1 MRNPEA
7 SRLVGVYRRA
17 VPVGARRVIAEHVG
31 TDFREQLKSGIAA
44 AAEMRNQVKRGR
56 VVRRH
61 RALLARHDR
70 TVVSV
75 DGTPRIAHVV
85 PDITPLQARRANLDE
100 VAAALRG
107 AGVDYFCVRS
117 ASETSAAVAVRREDR
132 ERVLTALRQACRIRP
147 GYVVPVRG
155 RQPQEESVLPGYGAG
170 PWKRVS
176 GADVFRCTWYLTDQ
190 TGRLVLGLRYGC
202 DIEFWR
208 QEGDELLSPRRNV
221 VAEAVPADE
230 APVQADESLFTELA
244 PLPAEHELPAER
256 ERTEREQS
264 EQGHP
269 ELEHPEQGRV
279 HVPTRPAFAAA
290 AVGRRTFPVDV
301 VYTWVDGADP
311 DWVRQR
317 AAFSDRP
324 YHEEAANAA
333 RYLSRDELRYSLRSL
348 HLYAPWVRNIY
359 LVTADQ
365 TPEWLDTDH
374 PRIKVVSHKQIFKDP
389 DALPTF
395 NSHAIESQLHHIEGL
410 SEHFLYFNDDVML
423 GQEVLPQHFF
433 LPNGLGKFYLSP
445 ALVPFGEPS
454 PEDPPVAAAGKNN
467 RRLIAERFGDNI
479 FRKMKHVPHALHRSV
494 LDEIEREFP
503 EEHRRTAASRF
514 RSAEDISVAS
524 SLHHYYAFHTQRSFS
539 GEGLVYRYCDVGKPG
554 VERLLGRLLAQRDAH
569 VFCLNDT
576 TSTEAELGRQQ
587 ALMTRFLDEYF
598 PYPSPYERGA
608 DNR

>member
-17 VPVGARRVIAEHVG
+17 VPVGARRVIAQRVG
-31 TDFREQLKSGIAA
+31 ADLREQVKSRIAA
-44 AAEMRNQVKRGR
+44 AAEVRDQVKRVR
-56 VVRRH
+56 VTRRH
-61 RALLARHDR
+61 RELLARHDR

-75 DGTPRIAHVV
+75 AGTPRIAHVV
-85 PDITPLQARRANLDE
+85 PDVTPLRARRANLDE
-100 VAAALRG
+100 VTAALRD
-107 AGVDYFCVRS
+107 AGVDFFCVRS
-117 ASETSAAVAVRREDR
+117 ASDTAAAVAVRAEDR
-132 ERVLTALRQACRIRP
+132 DRVLAALRQACRARP

-155 RQPQEESVLPGYGAG
+155 GQPQEHSALPGYGPG
-170 PWKRVS
+170 SWKRVS

-208 QEGDELLSPRRNV
+208 QEDGQLLSPRRNG
-221 VAEAVPADE
+221 VAEAVPSDE
-230 APVQADESLFTELA
+230 PTVEADESLFTDFSPLA
-244 PLPAEHELPAER
+244 AER
-256 ERTEREQS
+256 EPVR
-264 EQGHP
+264 
-269 ELEHPEQGRV
+269 
-279 HVPTRPAFAAA
+279 VPTRPAFAAG
-290 AVGRRTFPVDV
+290 AVGRRSFPIDV
-301 VYTWVDGADP
+301 VYTWVDGSDP
-311 DWVRQR
+311 HWLRQR
-317 AAFSDRP
+317 ASFSDRP

-365 TPEWLDTDH
+365 TPEWLNTDH
-374 PRIKVVSHKQIFKDP
+374 PRIRVVSHKEIFKDP
-389 DALPTF
+389 AVLPTF
-395 NSHAIESQLHHIEGL
+395 NSHAIESQLHHIDGL

-423 GQEVLPQHFF
+423 GQEILPQHFF

-445 ALVPFGEPS
+445 ALVPFGETS
-454 PEDPPVAAAGKNN
+454 PDDPPVAAAGKNN
-467 RRLIAERFGDNI
+467 RRLIAERFGDTL

-494 LDEIEREFP
+494 LDEIEAEFP

-514 RSAEDISVAS
+514 RSVSDVSVTS
-524 SLHHYYAFHTQRSFS
+524 SLHHYYAFHTQRSFA

-554 VERLLGRLLAQRDAH
+554 VERVLGRLLANREAH

-576 TSTEAELGRQQ
+576 TSTEAELSRQQ

-598 PYPSPYERGA
+598 PFPSPYEHGA

>member
-44 AAEMRNQVKRGR
+44 AAEVRNQVKRVR

-100 VAAALRG
+100 VMAALRG
-107 AGVDYFCVRS
+107 AGVDHFCVRS
-117 ASETSAAVAVRREDR
+117 DSETSAAVAVRREDR

-155 RQPQEESVLPGYGAG
+155 RQPQEESALPGYGAG
-170 PWKRVS
+170 PWKRVA
-176 GADVFRCTWYLTDQ
+176 GADVLRCTWYLTDQ

-208 QEGDELLSPRRNV
+208 QEGGELVSPRRNV
-221 VAEAVPADE
+221 VAEAVPVAE
-230 APVQADESLFTELA
+230 PLVEADESLFTELA
-244 PLPAEHELPAER
+244 PLPAEQ
-256 ERTEREQS
+256 EQ
-264 EQGHP
+264 EP
-269 ELEHPEQGRV
+269 VR
-279 HVPTRPAFAAA
+279 VPTRPAFAAV
-290 AVGRRTFPVDV
+290 AVGSRTFPVDV
-301 VYTWVDGADP
+301 VYTWVDGSDP
-311 DWVRQR
+311 DWLRQR

-365 TPEWLDTDH
+365 TPEWLNTDH
-374 PRIKVVSHKQIFKDP
+374 PRIKVVSHKEIFKDP
-389 DALPTF
+389 AALPTF
-395 NSHAIESQLHHIEGL
+395 NSHAIESQLHHIDGL
-410 SEHFLYFNDDVML
+410 SAHFLYFNDDVML
-423 GQEVLPQHFF
+423 GREVLPQHFF

-445 ALVPFGEPS
+445 ALVPFGES
-454 PEDPPVAAAGKNN
+454 SAEDPPVAAAGKNN
-467 RRLIAERFGDNI
+467 RRLIVERFGDNI
-479 FRKMKHVPHALHRSV
+479 FRKMKHVPHALHRDV

-514 RSAEDISVAS
+514 RSVDDISVAS

-539 GEGLVYRYCDVGKPG
+539 GEGLVYRYCDVGRPG
-554 VERLLGRLLAQRDAH
+554 VERVLGRLLAQRDAH

-587 ALMTRFLDEYF
+587 ALMSRFLDEYF

>member
-44 AAEMRNQVKRGR
+44 AAEVRNQVKRVR

-61 RALLARHDR
+61 RSLLARHDR

-85 PDITPLQARRANLDE
+85 PGITPLEARRANLDE

-107 AGVDYFCVRS
+107 AGVEYFCVRS
-117 ASETSAAVAVRREDR
+117 DSETSAALAVRREDR
-132 ERVLTALRQACRIRP
+132 ERVLTALRQACRVRP

-155 RQPQEESVLPGYGAG
+155 RQVQEESALPGYGAG
-170 PWKRVS
+170 PWKRVA

-208 QEGDELLSPRRNV
+208 EEGGELVSPRRNV
-221 VAEAVPADE
+221 VAEAVPVHE
-230 APVQADESLFTELA
+230 ASVEADESLFTELA
-244 PLPAEHELPAER
+244 PLPAEQEQ
-256 ERTEREQS
+256 REQ
-264 EQGHP
+264 EP
-269 ELEHPEQGRV
+269 VR
-279 HVPTRPAFAAA
+279 VPTRPAFAAA
-290 AVGRRTFPVDV
+290 AVGRRTFPIDV
-301 VYTWVDGADP
+301 VYTWVDGSDP
-311 DWVRQR
+311 DWVRRR

-365 TPEWLDTDH
+365 TPQWLNTDH
-374 PRIKVVSHKQIFKDP
+374 PRIKVVSHKEIFKDP

-454 PEDPPVAAAGKNN
+454 PDDPPVAAAGKNN

-479 FRKMKHVPHALHRSV
+479 FRKMKHVPHALHRGV

-514 RSAEDISVAS
+514 RSVDDISVAS

-554 VERLLGRLLAQRDAH
+554 VERVLGRLLAQRDAH

-587 ALMTRFLDEYF
+587 ALMGRFLDEYF

>member
-44 AAEMRNQVKRGR
+44 AAEVRNQVKRVR

-61 RALLARHDR
+61 RSLLARHDR

-85 PDITPLQARRANLDE
+85 PGITPLEARRANLEE

-107 AGVDYFCVRS
+107 AGVEYFCVRS
-117 ASETSAAVAVRREDR
+117 ASETSAALAVRREDR
-132 ERVLTALRQACRIRP
+132 ERVLTALRQACRVRP

-155 RQPQEESVLPGYGAG
+155 RRLQEESALPGYGAG
-170 PWKRVS
+170 PWKRVA

-208 QEGDELLSPRRNV
+208 QEGDELVSPRRNV
-221 VAEAVPADE
+221 VAEAVPVHE
-230 APVQADESLFTELA
+230 ASVEADESLFTELA
-244 PLPAEHELPAER
+244 PLPAEQ
-256 ERTEREQS
+256 EQRGQ
-264 EQGHP
+264 EP
-269 ELEHPEQGRV
+269 VR
-279 HVPTRPAFAAA
+279 VPTRPAFAAA
-290 AVGRRTFPVDV
+290 AVGRRTFPIDV
-301 VYTWVDGADP
+301 VYTWVDGSDP
-311 DWVRQR
+311 DWVRRR

-365 TPEWLDTDH
+365 TPEWLNTDH
-374 PRIKVVSHKQIFKDP
+374 PRIKVVSHKEIFKDP

-445 ALVPFGEPS
+445 ALVPFGDPS
-454 PEDPPVAAAGKNN
+454 PDDPPVAAAGKNN

-479 FRKMKHVPHALHRSV
+479 FRKMKHVPHALHRGV

-514 RSAEDISVAS
+514 RSVDDISVAS

-554 VERLLGRLLAQRDAH
+554 VERVLGRLLAQRDAH

-587 ALMTRFLDEYF
+587 ALMARFLDEYF

>member
-31 TDFREQLKSGIAA
+31 TDLREQLKSGIAA
-44 AAEMRNQVKRGR
+44 AAEQRHRIARVR

-61 RALLARHDR
+61 RELLARHDR

-75 DGTPRIAHVV
+75 AGTPRIAHVV
-85 PDITPLQARRANLDE
+85 PDVTPLRARRANRDE
-100 VAAALRG
+100 VAAALRA

-117 ASETSAAVAVRREDR
+117 ASETSAAIAVREEDR
-132 ERVLTALRQACRIRP
+132 ERVLAALRQACRLRP
-147 GYVVPVRG
+147 GYVTPIAGG
-155 RQPQEESVLPGYGAG
+155 RLREESALPGYGPAA
-170 PWKRVS
+170 WKRVS
-176 GADVFRCTWYLTDQ
+176 RAGVLRCTWYLTDQ

-208 QEGDELLSPRRNV
+208 REGDELHSPRRNV

-230 APVQADESLFTELA
+230 SPVEADESLFTELA
-244 PLPAEHELPAER
+244 PLPG
-256 ERTEREQS
+256 EQ
-264 EQGHP
+264 EP
-269 ELEHPEQGRV
+269 VR
-279 HVPTRPAFAAA
+279 VPTRGAFAAG
-290 AVGRRTFPVDV
+290 AVGRRTFPIDV
-301 VYTWVDGADP
+301 VYTWVDGSDP
-311 DWVRQR
+311 DWLRQR
-317 AAFSDRP
+317 ASFSDTP
-324 YHEEAANAA
+324 YHDEAANAA

-365 TPEWLDTDH
+365 TPEWLNTDH
-374 PRIKVVSHKQIFKDP
+374 PRIRVVSHKEIFKDP
-389 DALPTF
+389 SALPTF
-395 NSHAIESQLHHIEGL
+395 NSHAIESQLHHIDGL

-433 LPNGLGKFYLSP
+433 LPNGLGKYYLSP

-454 PEDPPVAAAGKNN
+454 AGDPPVAAAGKNN

-479 FRKMKHVPHALHRSV
+479 FRKMKHVPHALHRAV

-503 EEHRRTAASRF
+503 AEHRRTAASRF
-514 RSAEDISVAS
+514 RSVDNISVAS
-524 SLHHYYAFHTQRSFS
+524 SLHHYYAFHTGRSFA

-554 VERLLGRLLAQRDAH
+554 IERVLGRLLASRDAH

-576 TSTEAELGRQQ
+576 TSTEAEMGNQQ
-587 ALMTRFLDEYF
+587 ALMARFLDEYF
-598 PYPSPYERGA
+598 PFPSPYERGA
-608 DNR
+608 ETR

>member
-17 VPVGARRVIAEHVG
+17 VPVGARRVIAQRVG
-31 TDFREQLKSGIAA
+31 ADLREQVKSRIAA
-44 AAEMRNQVKRGR
+44 AAEVRDQVKRVR
-56 VVRRH
+56 VTRRH
-61 RALLARHDR
+61 RELLARHDR

-75 DGTPRIAHVV
+75 AGTPRIAHVV
-85 PDITPLQARRANLDE
+85 PDVTPLRARRANLDE
-100 VAAALRG
+100 VTAALRD
-107 AGVDYFCVRS
+107 AGVDFFCVRS
-117 ASETSAAVAVRREDR
+117 ASDTAAAVAVRAEDR
-132 ERVLTALRQACRIRP
+132 DRVLAALRQACRARP

-155 RQPQEESVLPGYGAG
+155 GQPQEDSALPGYGPG
-170 PWKRVS
+170 SWKRVS

-208 QEGDELLSPRRNV
+208 QEDGQLVSPRRNG
-221 VAEAVPADE
+221 VAEAVPLDE
-230 APVQADESLFTELA
+230 PTVEADESLFTDFSPLA
-244 PLPAEHELPAER
+244 AER
-256 ERTEREQS
+256 E
-264 EQGHP
+264 P
-269 ELEHPEQGRV
+269 VRV
-279 HVPTRPAFAAA
+279 RTRPAFAAG
-290 AVGRRTFPVDV
+290 AVGRRSFPIDV
-301 VYTWVDGADP
+301 VYTWVDGSDP
-311 DWVRQR
+311 HWLRQR
-317 AAFSDRP
+317 ASFSDSP

-365 TPEWLDTDH
+365 TPEWLNTDH
-374 PRIKVVSHKQIFKDP
+374 PRIRVVSHKEIFKDP
-389 DALPTF
+389 TVLPTF
-395 NSHAIESQLHHIEGL
+395 NSHAIESQLHHIDGL

-423 GQEVLPQHFF
+423 GQEILPQHFF

-445 ALVPFGEPS
+445 ALVPFGETS
-454 PEDPPVAAAGKNN
+454 PDDPPVAAAGKNN
-467 RRLIAERFGDNI
+467 RRLIAERFGDTL

-494 LDEIEREFP
+494 LDEIEAEFP
-503 EEHRRTAASRF
+503 EEHRHTAASRF
-514 RSAEDISVAS
+514 RSVSDVSVTS
-524 SLHHYYAFHTQRSFS
+524 SLHHYYAFHTQRSFA

-554 VERLLGRLLAQRDAH
+554 VERVLGRLLANREAH

-576 TSTEAELGRQQ
+576 TSTEAELSRQQ

-598 PYPSPYERGA
+598 PFPSPYEHGA

>member
-44 AAEMRNQVKRGR
+44 AAEVRNQVKRVR

-61 RALLARHDR
+61 RSLLARHDR

-85 PDITPLQARRANLDE
+85 PGITPLEARRANLDE

-107 AGVDYFCVRS
+107 AGVEYFCVRS
-117 ASETSAAVAVRREDR
+117 DSETSAALAVRREDR
-132 ERVLTALRQACRIRP
+132 ERVLAALRQACRVRP

-155 RQPQEESVLPGYGAG
+155 RRLQEESALPGYGAG
-170 PWKRVS
+170 PWKRVA

-208 QEGDELLSPRRNV
+208 QEGDELVSPRRNV
-221 VAEAVPADE
+221 VAEAVPVHE
-230 APVQADESLFTELA
+230 ASVEADESLFTALA
-244 PLPAEHELPAER
+244 PLPAEQEQ
-256 ERTEREQS
+256 REQ
-264 EQGHP
+264 EP
-269 ELEHPEQGRV
+269 VR
-279 HVPTRPAFAAA
+279 VPTRPAFAAA
-290 AVGRRTFPVDV
+290 AVGRRTFPIDV
-301 VYTWVDGADP
+301 VYTWVDGSDP
-311 DWVRQR
+311 DWVRRR

-365 TPEWLDTDH
+365 TPEWLNTDH
-374 PRIKVVSHKQIFKDP
+374 PRIKVVSHKEIFKDP

-454 PEDPPVAAAGKNN
+454 PDDPPVAAAGKNN

-479 FRKMKHVPHALHRSV
+479 FRKMKHVPHALHRGV

-514 RSAEDISVAS
+514 RSVDDISVAS

-554 VERLLGRLLAQRDAH
+554 VERVLGRLLAQRDAH

-587 ALMTRFLDEYF
+587 ALMARFLDEYF